1 MRARIIGRV
10 IPIAVVTMAQVMVPP
25 TAIGND
31 SDSVFSS
38 EGSGN
43 SVGVTHTRTEVVDPV
58 PEVGGGSYEGG
69 SGGGEG
75 VVEQEREDPCAGVPE
90 ARRGSCAVAWRGLAR
105 PGGSAGPRGRAG
117 APVVVTSA
125 DVSRVMASGSGVVRQ
140 PPGARALVSRIVI
153 VYTSSA
159 SQELVTRVGDQEVSV
174 VATPVSYT
182 WQWGDGTTTTTTD
195 PGAAYPDHTVY
206 HRYSRTARGVTITLT
221 TTWTA
226 TYSVAGGPPQP
237 VSGTLTTTDTADPFD
252 LVRSISYLTDDAEEA
267 QDH

>member
-1 MRARIIGRV
+1 MRTKVLNASVAVLMTAG
-10 IPIAVVTMAQVMVPP
+10 VVTAAPSAAADDWKVETQ
-25 TAIGND
+25 D
-31 SDSVFSS
+31 
-38 EGSGN
+38 N
-43 SVGVTHTRTEVVDPV
+43 SAGFTHTRTEVVDPV
-58 PEVGGGSYEGG
+58 PEAGGGSYEGDEGG

-90 ARRGSCAVAWRGLAR
+90 AKRGSCAVAWRGLAR

-117 APVVVTSA
+117 VPVVVTSA

>member
-1 MRARIIGRV
+1 MRIRSLNV
-10 IPIAVVTMAQVMVPP
+10 SLAVL
-25 TAIGND
+25 TAASMTVASPAAADEKWIVETQD
-31 SDSVFSS
+31 
-38 EGSGN
+38 N
-43 SVGVTHTRTEVVDPV
+43 SAGFTHTHTEVVDPV
-58 PEVGGGSYEGG
+58 PEAGGGSYEGG
-69 SGGGEG
+69 SGGREG

-105 PGGSAGPRGRAG
+105 PGGSAGPWGRAG
-117 APVVVTSA
+117 VPVVVTSA

-206 HRYSRTARGVTITLT
+206 HRYSRTARGVIITLT

>member
-1 MRARIIGRV
+1 MRIRSLNV
-10 IPIAVVTMAQVMVPP
+10 SLAVL
-25 TAIGND
+25 TAASMTVASPAAADEKWIVETQD
-31 SDSVFSS
+31 
-38 EGSGN
+38 N
-43 SVGVTHTRTEVVDPV
+43 SAGFTHTHTEVVDPV
-58 PEVGGGSYEGG
+58 PEAGGGSYAGG
-69 SGGGEG
+69 SGGREG

-117 APVVVTSA
+117 VPVVVTSA

>member
-1 MRARIIGRV
+1 MRIRSLNV
-10 IPIAVVTMAQVMVPP
+10 SLAVL
-25 TAIGND
+25 TAASMTVASPAAADEKWIVETQD
-31 SDSVFSS
+31 
-38 EGSGN
+38 N
-43 SVGVTHTRTEVVDPV
+43 SAGFTHTHTEVVDPV
-58 PEVGGGSYEGG
+58 PEAGGGSYEGG

-75 VVEQEREDPCAGVPE
+75 VVEQEQRDPCAGVPE
-90 ARRGSCAVAWRGLAR
+90 ARRGSCAVAWRGLGR

-117 APVVVTSA
+117 VPVVVTSA